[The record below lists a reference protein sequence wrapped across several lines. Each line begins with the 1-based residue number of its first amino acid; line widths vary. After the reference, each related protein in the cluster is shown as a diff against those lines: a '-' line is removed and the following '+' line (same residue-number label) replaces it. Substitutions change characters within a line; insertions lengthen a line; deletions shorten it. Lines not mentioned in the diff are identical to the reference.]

1 MPGATLF
8 LWTYTDFICYDDV
21 TTLITKVLMFW
32 SGGAENLDIYEDI
45 RKGER
50 GAWVSIAA
58 YILLSAFKLI
68 SGYIFASSALLA
80 DGFNNLT
87 DIVASVAVLI
97 GLRISQ
103 KPPDSDH
110 TYGHFRAET
119 IAALVAS
126 FIMAMVGIQVI
137 ITAVRTLIEGKHA
150 EPDILSAGVALICA
164 VAMGGVYLYN
174 RKLAKQIN
182 NQALMAAAKDNLSD
196 ALVSIGAAVG
206 IVGAQFGI
214 PWLDG
219 AAAVAVGILICKTA
233 WEIFRESTHSLTD
246 GFDERELSDLRG
258 TIARIP
264 GVEGIKDL
272 KARVHGN
279 HVLVDVVIEVDPQLS
294 VIEGHHISDLVEERM
309 RKIKNVMH
317 VHVHVE
323 PKSAE
328 PRKEKSQ

>member
-1 MPGATLF
+1 M
-8 LWTYTDFICYDDV
+8 V
-21 TTLITKVLMFW
+21 
-32 SGGAENLDIYEDI
+32 DIYEDI

-58 YILLSAFKLI
+58 YLVLSAFKLS
-68 SGYIFASSALLA
+68 SGFYFASSALLA

-97 GLRISQ
+97 GLKISQ

-110 TYGHFRAET
+110 AYGHFRAET

-137 ITAVRTLIEGKHA
+137 VDAVRALAAGKQT
-150 EPDILSAGVALICA
+150 EPDVRSALIALVCA
-164 VAMGGVYLYN
+164 AAMGGVYWFN
-174 RKLAKQIN
+174 RRLAKQIN

-196 ALVSIGAAVG
+196 ALVSVGAAVG
-206 IVGAQFGI
+206 IFGAQFGL
-214 PWLDG
+214 PWLDTV
-219 AAAVAVGILICKTA
+219 AAIAVGILICKTA
-233 WEIFRESTHSLTD
+233 WDIFRDSTHNLTD
-246 GFDERELSDLRG
+246 GFDEKELRDLRS
-258 TIARIP
+258 TISRIP

-279 HVLVDVVIEVDPQLS
+279 HVLVDVVIEVDPHLT
-294 VIEGHHISDLVEERM
+294 VIESHEISDRVEDRM
-309 RKIKNVMH
+309 RRIQNVMH

-323 PKSAE
+323 PKGTA
-328 PRKEKSQ
+328 

>member
-1 MPGATLF
+1 LA
-8 LWTYTDFICYDDV
+8 
-21 TTLITKVLMFW
+21 
-32 SGGAENLDIYEDI
+32 SGRSLEVRDLDIYDDI

-58 YILLSAFKLI
+58 YLLLSAFKLI
-68 SGYIFASSALLA
+68 SGFVFDSSALLA

-110 TYGHFRAET
+110 AYGHFRAET

-137 ITAVRTLIEGKHA
+137 IGAVRSLIEGVHS
-150 EPDILSAGVALICA
+150 EPDILSALIAIVCAL
-164 VAMGGVYLYN
+164 AMGGVYAYN
-174 RKLAKQIN
+174 RRLAKQIN

-196 ALVSIGAAVG
+196 ALVSVGAAVG
-206 IVGAQFGI
+206 IIGAQFGL
-214 PWLDG
+214 PWLDVV
-219 AAAVAVGILICKTA
+219 AAIAVGLLICKTA
-233 WEIFRESTHSLTD
+233 WDIFRQSTHNLTD
-246 GFDERELSDLRG
+246 GFDEKELGDLRS
-258 TIARIP
+258 TIARTQ

-279 HVLVDVVIEVDPQLS
+279 HVLVDVVIEVDPQLT
-294 VIEGHHISDLVEERM
+294 VIESHKISDRVEERM
-309 RKIKNVMH
+309 RKKQNVMH
-317 VHVHVE
+317 VHVHIE
-323 PKSAE
+323 PKE
-328 PRKEKSQ
+328 R

>member
-1 MPGATLF
+1 
-8 LWTYTDFICYDDV
+8 
-21 TTLITKVLMFW
+21 
-32 SGGAENLDIYEDI
+32 LDIYDDI

-58 YILLSAFKLI
+58 YLLLSAFKLI
-68 SGYIFASSALLA
+68 SGFVFDSSALLA

-97 GLRISQ
+97 GLKISQ

-110 TYGHFRAET
+110 AYGHFRAET

-137 ITAVRTLIEGKHA
+137 FGAVWSLIEGVHN
-150 EPDILSAGVALICA
+150 EPDILSAAVAIVCA
-164 VAMGGVYLYN
+164 LAMGGVYVYN
-174 RKLAKQIN
+174 RRLAKQIN

-196 ALVSIGAAVG
+196 ALVSAGAAVG
-206 IVGAQFGI
+206 IIGAQFGL
-214 PWLDG
+214 PWLDVV
-219 AAAVAVGILICKTA
+219 AAIAVGLLICKTA
-233 WEIFRESTHSLTD
+233 WDIFRQSTHNLTD
-246 GFDERELSDLRG
+246 GFDERELGDLRS
-258 TIARIP
+258 TIARTQ

-279 HVLVDVVIEVDPQLS
+279 HVLVDVVIEVDPQLT
-294 VIEGHHISDLVEERM
+294 VIESHKISDRVEERM
-309 RKIKNVMH
+309 RRKQNVMH

-323 PKSAE
+323 PKE
-328 PRKEKSQ
+328 R

>member
-1 MPGATLF
+1 M
-8 LWTYTDFICYDDV
+8 
-21 TTLITKVLMFW
+21 
-32 SGGAENLDIYEDI
+32 DIYEDI

-58 YILLSAFKLI
+58 YLVLSAFKLI
-68 SGYIFASSALLA
+68 SGFYFASSALLA

-97 GLRISQ
+97 GLKISQ

-110 TYGHFRAET
+110 AYGHFRAET

-137 ITAVRTLIEGKHA
+137 VDAVRALAAGEQT
-150 EPDILSAGVALICA
+150 EPDVRSALISLVCA
-164 VAMGGVYLYN
+164 AAMGGVYWFN
-174 RKLAKQIN
+174 RRLARQIN

-196 ALVSIGAAVG
+196 ALVSVGAAVG
-206 IVGAQFGI
+206 IFGAQFGL
-214 PWLDG
+214 PWLDTV
-219 AAAVAVGILICKTA
+219 AAIAVGILICKTA
-233 WEIFRESTHSLTD
+233 WDIFRDSTHNLTD
-246 GFDERELSDLRG
+246 GFDEKELRDLRSS
-258 TIARIP
+258 ISRIP

-279 HVLVDVVIEVDPQLS
+279 HVLVDVVIEVEPHLT
-294 VIEGHHISDLVEERM
+294 VIESHEISDRVEERM
-309 RKIKNVMH
+309 RRIQNVMH

-323 PKSAE
+323 PKGTA
-328 PRKEKSQ
+328 

>member
-1 MPGATLF
+1 MR
-8 LWTYTDFICYDDV
+8 D
-21 TTLITKVLMFW
+21 
-32 SGGAENLDIYEDI
+32 LDIYDDI

-58 YILLSAFKLI
+58 YLLLSAFKLI
-68 SGYIFASSALLA
+68 SGFVFDSSALLA

-110 TYGHFRAET
+110 AYGHFRAET

-137 ITAVRTLIEGKHA
+137 IGAVRSLIEGVHS
-150 EPDILSAGVALICA
+150 EPDILSALIAIVCAL
-164 VAMGGVYLYN
+164 AMGGVYAYN
-174 RKLAKQIN
+174 RRLAKQIN

-196 ALVSIGAAVG
+196 ALVSVGAAVG
-206 IVGAQFGI
+206 IIGAQFGL
-214 PWLDG
+214 PWLDVV
-219 AAAVAVGILICKTA
+219 AAIAVGLLICKTA
-233 WEIFRESTHSLTD
+233 WDIFRQSTHNLTD
-246 GFDERELSDLRG
+246 GFDEKELGDLRS
-258 TIARIP
+258 TIARTQ

-279 HVLVDVVIEVDPQLS
+279 HVLVDVVIEVDPQLT
-294 VIEGHHISDLVEERM
+294 VIESHKISDRVEERM
-309 RKIKNVMH
+309 RKKQNVMH
-317 VHVHVE
+317 VHVHIE
-323 PKSAE
+323 PKERQDSILDG
-328 PRKEKSQ
+328 KS

>member
-1 MPGATLF
+1 M
-8 LWTYTDFICYDDV
+8 DVYD
-21 TTLITKVLMFW
+21 
-32 SGGAENLDIYEDI
+32 DI

-58 YILLSAFKLI
+58 YLLLSAFKLI
-68 SGYIFASSALLA
+68 SGYWFASSALLA

-97 GLRISQ
+97 GLKISQ

-110 TYGHFRAET
+110 SYGHFRAET

-137 ITAVRTLIEGKHA
+137 VNAVGSLFKGEKS

-164 VAMGGVYLYN
+164 VAMGGVYWYN
-174 RKLAKQIN
+174 RNLARKIN
-182 NQALMAAAKDNLSD
+182 NNALMAAAKDNLSD

-206 IVGAQFGI
+206 IIGAQFGM
-214 PWLDG
+214 PWLDIV
-219 AAAVAVGILICKTA
+219 AAIAVGLLICKTA
-233 WEIFRESTHSLTD
+233 WDIFRDATHSLTD
-246 GFDERELSDLRG
+246 GFDERELSDLRRM
-258 TIARIP
+258 IARIE
-264 GVEGIKDL
+264 GVEGIRDL

-279 HVLVDVVIEVDPQLS
+279 HVLVDVVIEVDPELT
-294 VIEGHHISDLVEERM
+294 VIQSHDISDRVEERM
-309 RKIKNVMH
+309 RKVKNVMH

-323 PKSAE
+323 PGSGESAD
-328 PRKEKSQ
+328 

>member
-1 MPGATLF
+1 MRDL
-8 LWTYTDFICYDDV
+8 V
-21 TTLITKVLMFW
+21 
-32 SGGAENLDIYEDI
+32 DIYEDI

-58 YILLSAFKLI
+58 YLVLSAFKLI
-68 SGYIFASSALLA
+68 SGFYFASSALLA

-97 GLRISQ
+97 GLKISQ

-110 TYGHFRAET
+110 AYGHFRAET

-137 ITAVRTLIEGKHA
+137 VDAVRALAAGEQT
-150 EPDILSAGVALICA
+150 EPDVRSALIALVCA
-164 VAMGGVYLYN
+164 AAMGGVYWFN
-174 RKLAKQIN
+174 RRLARQIN

-196 ALVSIGAAVG
+196 ALVSVGAAVG
-206 IVGAQFGI
+206 IFGAQFGL
-214 PWLDG
+214 PWLDTV
-219 AAAVAVGILICKTA
+219 AAIAVGILICKTA
-233 WEIFRESTHSLTD
+233 WDIFRDSTHNLTD
-246 GFDERELSDLRG
+246 GFDEKELRDLRSS
-258 TIARIP
+258 ISRIP

-279 HVLVDVVIEVDPQLS
+279 HVLVDVVIEVEPHLT
-294 VIEGHHISDLVEERM
+294 VIEGHEISDRVEERM
-309 RKIKNVMH
+309 RRIQNVMH

-323 PKSAE
+323 PKGTA
-328 PRKEKSQ
+328 

>member
-1 MPGATLF
+1 MN
-8 LWTYTDFICYDDV
+8 V
-21 TTLITKVLMFW
+21 
-32 SGGAENLDIYEDI
+32 YEDI

-50 GAWVSIAA
+50 GAWVSISA
-58 YILLSAFKLI
+58 YLILSAFKLT
-68 SGYIFASSALLA
+68 SGYLFVSSALIA

-97 GLRISQ
+97 GLKISQ

-110 TYGHFRAET
+110 AYGHLRAET

-137 ITAVRTLIEGKHA
+137 IGAVRSLIEGNNT
-150 EPDILSAGVALICA
+150 EPNLWSAVVAVVCA
-164 VAMGGVYLYN
+164 VAMWGVYIYN
-174 RKLAKQIN
+174 SRLAKQIN

-196 ALVSIGAAVG
+196 AMVSIGAAVG

-214 PWLDG
+214 PWLDTV
-219 AAAVAVGILICKTA
+219 AAIAVGLLICKTA
-233 WEIFRESTHSLTD
+233 WDIFRDSTHNLTD
-246 GFDERELSDLRG
+246 GFDENELRDIRS

-264 GVEGIKDL
+264 GVEGINDL

-279 HVLVDVVIEVDPQLS
+279 HVLVDVVIEVDPELTVTES
-294 VIEGHHISDLVEERM
+294 HDISDRVEERM

-323 PKSAE
+323 PKS
-328 PRKEKSQ
+328 Q

>member
-1 MPGATLF
+1 M
-8 LWTYTDFICYDDV
+8 V
-21 TTLITKVLMFW
+21 
-32 SGGAENLDIYEDI
+32 DIYEDI

-58 YILLSAFKLI
+58 YLVLSAFKLI
-68 SGYIFASSALLA
+68 SGFYFASSALLA

-97 GLRISQ
+97 GLKISQ

-110 TYGHFRAET
+110 AYGHFRAET

-137 ITAVRTLIEGKHA
+137 VDAVRALAAGEQT
-150 EPDILSAGVALICA
+150 EPDVRSALISLVCA
-164 VAMGGVYLYN
+164 AAMGGVYWFN
-174 RKLAKQIN
+174 RRLARQIN

-196 ALVSIGAAVG
+196 ALVSVGAAVG
-206 IVGAQFGI
+206 IFGAQFGL
-214 PWLDG
+214 PWLDTV
-219 AAAVAVGILICKTA
+219 AAIAVGILICKTA
-233 WEIFRESTHSLTD
+233 WDIFRDSTHNLTD
-246 GFDERELSDLRG
+246 GFDEKELRDLRSS
-258 TIARIP
+258 ISRIP

-279 HVLVDVVIEVDPQLS
+279 HVLVDVVIEVEPHLT
-294 VIEGHHISDLVEERM
+294 VIESHEISDRVEERM
-309 RKIKNVMH
+309 RRIQNVMH

-323 PKSAE
+323 PKGTA
-328 PRKEKSQ
+328 